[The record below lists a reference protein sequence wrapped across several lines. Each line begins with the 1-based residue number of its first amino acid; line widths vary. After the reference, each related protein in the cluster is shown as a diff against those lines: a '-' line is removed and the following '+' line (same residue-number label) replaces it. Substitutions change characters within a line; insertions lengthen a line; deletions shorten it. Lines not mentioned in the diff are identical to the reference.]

1 MDGRSLEDVI
11 HKRNPPSLTED
22 DVIDFSRHSDPDH
35 DRWDDGVIRMTFR
48 INSYLRSVPSLP
60 EPDLS
65 VLDLFSVLSSFSAL
79 TGFMDIGCE
88 TCNCFAHDVI

>member
-22 DVIDFSRHSDPDH
+22 HVIDFPRHSDPDH
-35 DRWDDGVIRMTFR
+35 DGWDDGVIRMRFR
-48 INSYLRSVPSLP
+48 INSYLRSVPSLS

-88 TCNCFAHDVI
+88 TCNCFARDVI

>member
-1 MDGRSLEDVI
+1 MDSRSLEDFI

-22 DVIDFSRHSDPDH
+22 DVIDFPRHSDTDH
-35 DRWDDGVIRMTFR
+35 DGWDDGVIRMRFR
-48 INSYLRSVPSLP
+48 ISSYLRSVLSLP

-65 VLDLFSVLSSFSAL
+65 VLDLLLVLSTFSAL
-79 TGFMDIGCE
+79 TGFIDIGCE

>member
-1 MDGRSLEDVI
+1 MDSRSLEDVI

-22 DVIDFSRHSDPDH
+22 DVIDFPRHSDPYH
-35 DRWDDGVIRMTFR
+35 DGWDDGVIRMRFR
-48 INSYLRSVPSLP
+48 ISSYLRSVLSLP

-65 VLDLFSVLSSFSAL
+65 VLDLFLVLSTFSAL

>member
-48 INSYLRSVPSLP
+48 INSYL
-60 EPDLS
+60 
-65 VLDLFSVLSSFSAL
+65 
-79 TGFMDIGCE
+79 
-88 TCNCFAHDVI
+88 